1 MGYQQYL
8 LIGYIA
14 YLVIMSLI
22 TLAMYFKDKK
32 MAVKNGNEVRIKERT
47 LLGLVCFGGA
57 IGGFFGRILAHHKT
71 NKGYFSFTI
80 YVSLLLQLAVLALIA
95 LMALN
100 ILAL

>member
-1 MGYQQYL
+1 MAYHQYL
-8 LIGYIA
+8 LIAYIA

-22 TLAMYFKDKK
+22 TMALYFKDKK

-57 IGGFFGRILAHHKT
+57 IGGFLGRILAHHKT

-95 LMALN
+95 LIAFGL
-100 ILAL
+100 LTF